1 MSEKIQEY
9 PIENL
14 GNRNAFNNYFK
25 SLNEFSSVVSNKVRA
40 GETNLEKIKSSPLN
54 FVRQLIGRDKADKL
68 TSAELDVFVEEAQ
81 RIILENEKIRKGSVK
96 NLEEQAI
103 LAGFV
108 DEGYYDNNGNKVL
121 KGDIEAYQRHIN
133 GDVEEDE
140 D

>member
-9 PIENL
+9 FLANS
-14 GNRNAFNNYFK
+14 GDRNAFLNYFK
-25 SLNEFSSVVSNKVRA
+25 SSNEFASIILNKIRA
-40 GETNLEKIKSSPLN
+40 GETDLEKIKNRPLD

-68 TSAELDVFVEEAQ
+68 TSGELDVFVKEAQ
-81 RIILENEKIRKGSVK
+81 QIILETERIKKGSVK
-96 NLEEQAI
+96 NLEEQAV

-108 DEGYYDNNGNKVL
+108 DEGYYDKDGNKVL
-121 KGDIEAYQRHIN
+121 KGDIEAYQKHIN